1 MLGVTTA
8 EYKRLLTEAYDLD
21 KPEAPASE
29 LERWMRYAR
38 AADGP
43 VLEVMCG
50 SGRFLL
56 PLAAA
61 GIDIDGTDA
70 SVDMLAACATRCRDS
85 NLSPQLTRQFAHEID
100 LPRRYAFAFIAAG
113 SFGLLVDEASY
124 RGLLQKLFEH
134 LEPGGVLAMEVET
147 PAAGAS
153 TQPGLWVGRWWNRA
167 DGALIV
173 SRDISRY
180 DSQKRVEHGLGIYEL
195 WVGGHL
201 VESELNNWV
210 RRFWTPEEMQH
221 ELQATGFADVLITAL
236 DDAVLLIEAHRPS

>member
-21 KPEAPASE
+21 KPEAPEFE

-70 SVDMLAACATRCRDS
+70 SADMLAACATRCRDR
-85 NLSPQLTRQFAHEID
+85 NLSPQLTHQLAHEMD
-100 LPRRYAFAFIAAG
+100 LPRRYAFAFVAAG
-113 SFGLLVDEASY
+113 SFGLLVDEARY
-124 RGLLQKLFEH
+124 RGLLEKLFEH
-134 LEPGGVLAMEVET
+134 LEPGGVLAMEIET

-153 TQPGLWVGRWWNRA
+153 TQRGVWVGRWWDRS
-167 DGALIV
+167 DGAVIV

-180 DSQKRVEHGLGIYEL
+180 DSQKRVEQGLGIYEL

-210 RRFWTPEEMQH
+210 RRFWTPEEIEH
-221 ELQATGFADVLITAL
+221 ELRATGFANVLITAL
-236 DDAVLLIEAHRPS
+236 ADAVLLIEAHRPN